1 MLRAIAGVFVIAY
14 LPGALIF
21 RLPAGDRTR
30 RFSLPAEERAFWAVI
45 ISVGVT
51 TMVALALTSTGVYTL
66 GRLVVGDLVLA
77 GVAAAMIAMRRRGA
91 PAGTRAPKP
100 TRLALM
106 PVALV
111 VLGLFLFFPPAE
123 YLMGGKDP
131 GTYINEGIQIAQHGS
146 WTIPDTTLALLPADS
161 RGLFVSPDAE
171 SINQGTN
178 FMGFFVLDFDRG
190 TVVGQFPHAYPVWI
204 AIGYGLGGV
213 TGARSAIGF
222 WGLLGVLAVYFASA
236 RLVGRLPAF
245 AGTILLAINV
255 ADVWFARYPNS
266 ELMQQALLFAGMLAL
281 VRAVG
286 DEDALFGAVAGVLLG
301 VQLFARI
308 DTLLLLMAIGGGILL
323 LVADGKRPR
332 WSFWL
337 PLAILTGLA
346 GLYYVGPM
354 KYYAS
359 TPLAFLHGPAG
370 VLAATAGL
378 TAMGFGIHFAARRW
392 PVGVLWC
399 RRWLPRVL
407 AVAVVMA
414 FAYGYFWRV
423 PHETIRDYAAGV
435 TLRQGLAANDAYS
448 LKHYAWYVGAAGLF
462 AAVLGLAVVTWR
474 SFWRD
479 PVMLT
484 VVMSLSWF
492 FFYKTRIV
500 PEHFWLARRYLPVI
514 LPMTCVLAAT
524 GALLGVQMWWER
536 RAAARPGAHRRLW
549 PAICYA
555 IAGTTFIGWLGWQY
569 ATATIAIAGHV
580 EYAGLAAQL
589 DTLSRRF
596 GDRDLVLVESR
607 NSSDAHVLA
616 APLAYIYGRHVL
628 QVLSPRPDRAAFDR
642 FCQWAIG
649 TFDRVYF
656 VADGGTDITPSGIT
670 ITPVASQSFEIPE
683 YESALNAYPRGI
695 RQKKFSL
702 SVFQLSRS
710 DEPAVKTD
718 IDVGT
723 LDDVWV
729 LRFYAKEH
737 EGDVNFRW
745 VRNMSFV
752 SLMGIAPDSRAV
764 TLRMSSGGRP
774 PRAGA
779 ARVQVYLNDHLLGD
793 VEVADG
799 FHDYTVPITPAIA
812 DEAARKPGASVL
824 RLMSTTWSPKQILG
838 GPDDRQLGVMLDR
851 VRVERN
857 R

>member
-1 MLRAIAGVFVIAY
+1 MLWAIAGFFVVAY

-21 RLPAGDRTR
+21 RLPPYDRTPR
-30 RFSLPAEERAFWAVI
+30 ASLPAEERAFWAVI
-45 ISVGVT
+45 ISVAVT
-51 TMVALALTSTGVYTL
+51 TIMALALTAAGAYTL

-77 GVAAAMIAMRRRGA
+77 GAAAATVAIGRRGA
-91 PAGTRAPKP
+91 SAGTRAPQP
-100 TRLALM
+100 TRSALM
-106 PVALV
+106 PMALV
-111 VLGLFLFFPPAE
+111 VLGWFLFFPPAE

-131 GTYINEGIQIAQHGS
+131 GTYINEGVQIAQHGS
-146 WTIPDTTLALLPADS
+146 WTIPDATLALLPADS
-161 RGLFVSPDAE
+161 RALFVSPDAE
-171 SINQGTN
+171 GINQGTN
-178 FMGFFVLDFDRG
+178 LMGFFVLDFDRG
-190 TVVGQFPHAYPVWI
+190 TLIGQFPHAYPVWI

-213 TGARSAIGF
+213 TGALSAVGF

-245 AGTILLAINV
+245 AGATLLAINV
-255 ADVWFARYPNS
+255 AEVWFARYPNS

-281 VRAVG
+281 TRAVI
-286 DEDALFGAVAGVLLG
+286 DDDPLFGAAAGVLLG
-301 VQLFARI
+301 VQLFGRI
-308 DTLLLLMAIGGGILL
+308 DTLVLLMAIGGGILL

-337 PLAILTGLA
+337 PLATLTGLA
-346 GLYYVGPM
+346 GLYYIGPM
-354 KYYAS
+354 KYYAA
-359 TPLAFLHGPAG
+359 TPLAHLRGLAG
-370 VLAATAGL
+370 LSAATAGF
-378 TAMGFGIHFAARRW
+378 TAAGFGIHFAARRW

-407 AVAVVMA
+407 ALAVVIA
-414 FAYGYFWRV
+414 FAYGYLWRV
-423 PHETIRDYAAGV
+423 PYETIRDEAAGV
-435 TLRQGLAANDAYS
+435 TLHQGLAASDAYS
-448 LKHYAWYVGAAGLF
+448 LRHYAWYAGAAGLF
-462 AAVLGLAVVTWR
+462 AAVLGLAIVTWR

-484 VVMSLSWF
+484 VVISLSWF

-500 PEHFWLARRYLPVI
+500 PEHFWLARRYLTVI
-514 LPMTCVLAAT
+514 LPMTCVLAST
-524 GALLGVQMWWER
+524 GALLGVQMWWDR
-536 RAAARPGAHRRLW
+536 LAAARPGTHPRIW
-549 PAICYA
+549 PSICYA
-555 IAGTTFIGWLGWQY
+555 IAGTVFVGWLGWQY
-569 ATATIAIAGHV
+569 ATATIAIVGHV
-580 EYAGLAAQL
+580 EYAGLTAQL

-616 APLAYIYGRHVL
+616 APLAFIYGRHVL

-642 FCQWAIG
+642 FCQWATG
-649 TFDRVYF
+649 TYAHVYF
-656 VADGGTDITPSGIT
+656 VADGGTDITPNGIA
-670 ITPVASQSFEIPE
+670 ITPVDSQIFEIPE

-695 RQKKFSL
+695 RHKKFSL

-710 DEPAVKTD
+710 NEPAVKTD
-718 IDVGT
+718 VDVGT
-723 LDDVWV
+723 VDDVWV
-729 LRFYAKEH
+729 LRFHAKERDG
-737 EGDVNFRW
+737 EVSFRW

-752 SLMGIAPDSRAV
+752 SLMGIAPDSRGV

-774 PRAGA
+774 ARAGA

-824 RLMSTTWSPKQILG
+824 RLMSTTWAPKEVLG
-838 GPDDRQLGVMLDR
+838 GPDGRQLGVMLDR
-851 VRVERN
+851 VRVDRN

>member
-1 MLRAIAGVFVIAY
+1 MLRAIAGLCVVAY
-14 LPGALIF
+14 LPGALIY
-21 RLPAGDRTR
+21 RLPQGGRIR
-30 RFSLPAEERAFWAVI
+30 RASLPAEERAFWAVI
-45 ISVGVT
+45 ISVAVT
-51 TMVALALTSTGVYTL
+51 TIVALALTAAGAYTL

-77 GVAAAMIAMRRRGA
+77 GAAAATIAIGRRGGSTGPHG
-91 PAGTRAPKP
+91 PAP

-106 PVALV
+106 PMALA

-131 GTYINEGIQIAQHGS
+131 GTYVNEGIQIAQHGS

-171 SINQGTN
+171 RLNEGTN

-190 TVVGQFPHAYPVWI
+190 AVIGQFPHAYPVWI

-213 TGARSAIGF
+213 TGALSAVGF

-236 RLVGRLPAF
+236 RLVSRLPAF
-245 AGTILLAINV
+245 AGATLLAINV
-255 ADVWFARYPNS
+255 AEVWFARYPNS

-301 VQLFARI
+301 VLLFARI
-308 DTLLLLMAIGGGILL
+308 DTVLLLIAIGGGILL

-337 PLAILTGLA
+337 PLGILTGLA
-346 GLYYVGPM
+346 GLYYMGPM

-359 TPLAFLHGPAG
+359 TPLGFLRGPAG
-370 VLAATAGL
+370 LLAATAGF
-378 TAMGFGIHFAARRW
+378 TAVGWGIHLAVGRW
-392 PVGVLWC
+392 PIHGHWC
-399 RRWLPRVL
+399 RRWFPRVL
-407 AVAVVMA
+407 AVAIVMA

-423 PHETIRDYAAGV
+423 PYETIRDHAAGV
-435 TLRQGLAANDAYS
+435 TLHQGLAASDAYS
-448 LKHYAWYVGAAGLF
+448 LRHYAWYVGAAGLF
-462 AAVLGLAVVTWR
+462 AAVLGLAVITWR
-474 SFWRD
+474 SFWQD
-479 PVMLT
+479 PVMLI
-484 VVMSLSWF
+484 VVTSLSWF
-492 FFYKTRIV
+492 FFYRTRIV

-524 GALLGVQMWWER
+524 GALLGVEMWWKR
-536 RAAARPGAHRRLW
+536 RYAARPGSHVRIW
-549 PAICYA
+549 PAICCA
-555 IAGTTFIGWLGWQY
+555 IAGTAFVGWIGWQY
-569 ATATIAIAGHV
+569 ASATSAIVGHI
-580 EYAGLAAQL
+580 EYEGLAAHL

-616 APLAYIYGRHVL
+616 APLAYTYGRHVL

-642 FCQWAIG
+642 FCQWATG
-649 TFDRVYF
+649 TYAHVYF
-656 VADGGTDITPSGIT
+656 VADGGTDISPGGIA

-683 YESALNAYPRGI
+683 YESASNAYPRSI
-695 RQKKFSL
+695 RHKKFSL
-702 SVFQLSRS
+702 SVFELSRS
-710 DEPAVKTD
+710 DEPTVKTD
-718 IDVGT
+718 IDVGM

-729 LRFYAKEH
+729 LRFYAKERDG
-737 EGDVNFRW
+737 EVSFRW

-752 SLMGIAPDSRAV
+752 SLMGIAPDSRGV

-774 PRAGA
+774 ARAGA
-779 ARVQVYLNDHLLGD
+779 ARVQVYLNDRLLGE

-799 FHDYTVPITPAIA
+799 FHDYTVPITPAA
-812 DEAARKPGASVL
+812 AGDAARKPGASVL